1 MSEWKAAA
9 RNWLAEDP
17 DPTTREELRAL
28 LARGDEDELADRFG
42 ARLEFGTAG
51 LRGVLGAGPNRMNRA
66 VVLRTTA
73 GLCEYLLDQVPDAS
87 PRGVVVG
94 YDGRRMSREF
104 ARDAAAVIAG
114 AGIPVHL
121 FKDVVPTPLVAYAVR
136 DLGAAAGVMITASHN
151 PPAYNGYKVY
161 WGNGAQI
168 IPPHDKGIASA
179 IAAIG
184 PLVSIAQLP
193 ENVARNRGRLRHV
206 PDALAER
213 YLDGVRALARH
224 PDAPSDLRIVY
235 TALHGVGNALATKAL
250 ARFGTVHSVPEQAE
264 PDGTFP
270 TVSFPNPEEKG
281 ALDLALALARSER
294 ADLILAND
302 PDADR
307 LAVAVRRG
315 EDYVQLTGNEVG
327 ALLGHWLL
335 TENPPAG
342 DKLVATTIVS
352 SPLLGRIARTMNV
365 RYAETLT
372 GFKWIANRA
381 IEVERATGAQ
391 FVFGFEEALGYSVGA
406 LVRDKDGISAAFCV
420 AEIAAVLKSKGQNL
434 LDRLEAIYR
443 RYGLSLSAQRS
454 VTAPGVEGMR
464 AITATMDAFRVRPP
478 ERLGGRT
485 IEAVKDYQPDP
496 RKGSSTGLPPS
507 NVIAFELAGGSRVT
521 LRPSGTE
528 PKIKYYFDHRE
539 ELGPSESYEAGT
551 RRAQR
556 NLDELIEDFMQQT
569 ASRGGVV

>member
-28 LARGDEDELADRFG
+28 LARGDEDQLADRFG

-73 GLCEYLLDQVPDAS
+73 GLCEYLHEQVPDAN

-114 AGIPVHL
+114 AGVPVHL

-250 ARFGTVHSVPEQAE
+250 ARFGAVHSVPEQAE
-264 PDGTFP
+264 PDGAFP

-281 ALDLALALARSER
+281 ALDLSLALARSER

-335 TENPPAG
+335 TENPPSG

-381 IEVERATGAQ
+381 IEVERTTGAQ
-391 FVFGFEEALGYSVGA
+391 FVFGFEEALGYSVGT

-420 AEIAAVLKSKGQNL
+420 AEIAAVLKSKGQTL

-454 VTAPGVEGMR
+454 VTAPGAEGMR

-485 IEAVKDYQPDP
+485 IESVKDYQPDP
-496 RKGSSTGLPPS
+496 RKGSTTGLPPS

-539 ELGPSESYEAGT
+539 ELGPAESYEAGT